1 MILRKYPLFIILS
14 FFAIV
19 FILISFVNH
28 YCFRTYALDLGM
40 FNQGIYYFSK
50 MKNAIYTLDLS
61 GENYPFLATHFSP
74 LILFFAPFVFIF
86 GSYTLLLL
94 QILFILFGS
103 IGVFKL
109 ASRVY
114 NLERKIALLLTIH
127 FLSIW
132 GIYSALSFDF
142 HMNVIGSMCIPWFVY
157 YFKTNFKFSFLF
169 LFMILFSIETLG
181 IIMFFLILLLIIK
194 DRLFHFKRNYLIY
207 LQLIICVLYVGY
219 IILYLM
225 PNLQKSDSNLQ
236 FNRYVL
242 LGESPFEMVRF
253 IFTKPI
259 QFLQLFFGNPIE
271 PIYNGIKTETILMLL
286 FSGGLAFLVRPV
298 YLIVLIPFL
307 AIKFLSN
314 DYGFWGINNQYSIEF
329 VPMISLVVVDLISR
343 NPKRTLLITLFFV
356 FTTISGTII
365 TMKSRKSKWYNEPN
379 NNILSEKH
387 YKSEFSYTKLKSVF
401 KTIKEDEIVS
411 SISNFAPHLSFR
423 DKIYHFPIVKDA
435 TTIVLTQKEGFCYP
449 LNQKDY
455 FNEIKKLKSDSTF
468 KIFYADE
475 TLIIFK
481 KKKRIYESKYNK

>member
-1 MILRKYPLFIILS
+1 MIFRKYPLLIILL
-14 FFAIV
+14 FFSIV
-19 FILISFVNH
+19 FISISFVNH
-28 YCFRTYALDLGM
+28 YSFRTYALDLGM
-40 FNQGIYYFSK
+40 FNQSIYYFSK
-50 MKNAIYTLDLS
+50 MKNAIYTLDLT

-74 LILFFAPFVFIF
+74 LIFIFAPFVYIF
-86 GSYTLLLL
+86 GTYTLLLF
-94 QILFILFGS
+94 QIVFILFGS

-114 NLERKIALLLTIH
+114 KLDRKTVLLLTIH
-127 FLSIW
+127 YLSVW
-132 GIYSALSFDF
+132 GVYSALSFDF
-142 HMNVIGSMCIPWFVY
+142 HMNVIGSMCIPWFIY

-169 LFMILFSIETLG
+169 LFVILFSIETMG
-181 IIMFFLILLLIIK
+181 IITFFLILLLIIK
-194 DRLFHFKRNYLIY
+194 DGLFNFKKYYLIY
-207 LQLIICVLYVGY
+207 FQLIICVLYVWY

-242 LGESPFEMVRF
+242 LGESPLEMVRF

-259 QFLQLFFGNPIE
+259 QFIQLFFGNPIE
-271 PIYNGIKTETILMLL
+271 PIYNGIKTETILMIL
-286 FSGGLAFLVRPV
+286 FSGGLAFIFRPI

-329 VPMISLVVVDLISR
+329 VPILSIAIVDLISR
-343 NPKRTLLITLFFV
+343 VPKRAFTITLFFV
-356 FTTISGTII
+356 FSTILGTFI

-387 YKSEFSYTKLKSVF
+387 YKSDFNYTKLKSVF

-411 SISNFAPHLSFR
+411 SISNFVPHLSFR
-423 DKIYHFPIVKDA
+423 DKIYHFPIIKDA
-435 TTIVLTQKEGFCYP
+435 TTIVLTKKEGFCYP
-449 LNQKDY
+449 LNQEDY
-455 FNEIKKLKSDSTF
+455 FNEINKLKSDSTF
-468 KIFYADE
+468 KIYYSDE

-481 KKKRIYESKYNK
+481 KKK

>member
-1 MILRKYPLFIILS
+1 MIFRKYSLFIILL

-50 MKNAIYTLDLS
+50 IKNAIYTLDLS

-74 LILFFAPFVFIF
+74 LILFFAPFVIIF
-86 GSYTLLLL
+86 GSYTLLLF

-114 NLERKIALLLTIH
+114 IIERKTALLLTIH

-132 GIYSALSFDF
+132 GVYSALSFDF

-169 LFMILFSIETLG
+169 LFIILFSIETLG
-181 IIMFFLILLLIIK
+181 IIMFFLILVLIIK
-194 DRLFHFKRNYLIY
+194 DRLFHFKKYYLIY
-207 LQLIICVLYVGY
+207 LQLIICVLYVGC

-329 VPMISLVVVDLISR
+329 VPILSIAIVDLISR
-343 NPKRTLLITLFFV
+343 IPKRTFTISLFFV
-356 FTTISGTII
+356 FTTILGTII

-387 YKSEFSYTKLKSVF
+387 YKSEFNYTKLKSVF
-401 KTIKEDEIVS
+401 NTIKEDEIVS
-411 SISNFAPHLSFR
+411 SISNFVPHLSFR

-435 TTIVLTQKEGFCYP
+435 TTIVLTKKEGFCYP
-449 LNQKDY
+449 LNQEDY

-468 KIFYADE
+468 KIYYSDE

-481 KKKRIYESKYNK
+481 KKK